1 MIPAATIPQVPQI
14 PCTPDGPCWV
24 AGTGFRP
31 IDDTGTSCALI
42 DTPMAGKLPIFYGTD
57 DTDHPLHSLFMTWDA
72 AEASGGSTQIIAND
86 TPAPAPVPLPGAG
99 GILAVGLIT
108 AAIAAALMKSAA
120 VDEAVRGRD
129 SGRL

>member
-1 MIPAATIPQVPQI
+1 MIPAATIPQVPQT
-14 PCTPDGPCWV
+14 PCIPDGPCWV

-57 DTDHPLHSLFMTWDA
+57 DIDHPLRSLFMTWGG
-72 AEASGGSTQIIAND
+72 AEASGGATQIIVQD
-86 TPAPAPVPLPGAG
+86 TAAPAPVPLPGAG

-108 AAIAAALMKSAA
+108 AAIAAAVMKFAA

-129 SGRL
+129 SDRP

>member
-1 MIPAATIPQVPQI
+1 MIPAATIPQVPQM

-42 DTPMAGKLPIFYGTD
+42 DTPMAGKLPIFYGTND
-57 DTDHPLHSLFMTWDA
+57 IDHPLRSLFMTWGA
-72 AEASGGSTQIIAND
+72 AETSGGATHVSVED

-99 GILAVGLIT
+99 GILVVGLVT
-108 AAIAAALMKSAA
+108 AAIAVALMKFAA
-120 VDEAVRGRD
+120 VDEAVRGPD
-129 SGRL
+129 SGRP